1 MADKEIILTEEQ
13 KKAINFEHDKPAIV
27 SAAAGSGKTTLL
39 VDRVVRL
46 LSDASLG
53 ISADSLA
60 IMTFTRNATRSMRE
74 KLNKNLTNKLR
85 ELAGST
91 GDNDKE
97 TYDYLKKQIFLLR
110 QASISTID
118 AFCLRMIKEN
128 AEVFDLPLNFTIADN
143 ARKAALQS
151 QALKAALE
159 ELYSDSFSAAERDA
173 LFFTFS
179 FENDD
184 NLGKAVLSVADKLS
198 CIPEPEKWIEDALDV
213 YKDMN
218 SLEANFLGLLDD
230 SLGFCVSRLKHSVAK
245 YADEDV
251 LEGLRG
257 EVADKRAELKGKKN
271 ASLDTMEDTVIPGLE
286 KYIEAEEYRAATAEK
301 DFETYKSSRS
311 LKSLSELTAN
321 LENNTKNLPDRYP
334 NHGKTYENKKLITKI
349 ANEVKDAVDALLKF
363 KIDFDE
369 EQRELG
375 FMRNALET
383 FFKLLNIYRENYRLE
398 KRAAGCLD
406 FSDCAQE
413 LYGKLSENRGD
424 NDFRRQLSNRF
435 SCFIVDEFQ
444 DCNKIQASIFELL
457 GEGRLFYVGDVK
469 QSIYSFRGA
478 DPYIMA
484 ELCDNGGS
492 GFKKLPLNTN
502 FRSRRAVV
510 ETVNAAFTG
519 LMTPRFGGV
528 DYKDNNALNY
538 GADYPEP
545 KISELYDTEIAFVR
559 SSEQTPEQ
567 TNEDDEKNTELA
579 RYVAKRIQELVNNED
594 FLVCDG
600 KDENENYIQRRATYS
615 DFIVLLR
622 AGTHISKYRK
632 ALAELKIPS
641 TSKSGSGFFEAD
653 EIKMA
658 WNYLKII
665 DNPLL
670 NEEFLK
676 VLMSPIYRFSA
687 EEAAQIKIG
696 LLGIE
701 EADEKKR
708 RKIAGAYRNR
718 SLYGCVNDCV
728 TQTVRCDNKK
738 INVKRSISPKLKKF
752 VDDLKAFRYHMTS
765 SSLTDL
771 VRKVYE
777 DTDLISIV
785 AAFEDSPRRVGNIR
799 QLQSMAAGFEA
810 RGGGG
815 LGDFMRFL
823 ERAAENASKGV
834 EEAAQPESG
843 VNAVRIMTFHASKGL
858 EAPVCIMSELQG
870 RMSDDDYT
878 GNLIVSFEHFMAMK
892 HTNIKLRKK
901 SKMLA
906 FRALSNFIRDRELGS
921 ELRLLYVAM
930 TRAREKL
937 IMVSS
942 ISDKGYNEFD
952 TFIDENKPP
961 EAEELHDVIY
971 ENSAPFK
978 CVFQTLMNFAQ
989 SYDREFYLKGI
1000 ACRVSAIDTNK
1011 KRKAGEEAADKEGIV
1026 ENEGSPRETSE
1037 KEIAEEEIAA
1047 LTERIN
1053 AKYAHAEDT
1062 VQQAKYSTTE
1072 LAREKNAKPPVLA
1085 RPSFASGGAVSG
1097 AEKGNAY
1104 HHCMEHFPFDSVN
1117 AEMDHNTL
1125 LAAVVKVLE
1134 EMVKKRK
1141 ITNDELKLVEAERI
1155 AKFFES
1161 DLGKRM
1167 LKAYASDKDNVKR
1180 EQPFFAEVNG
1190 TEVRL
1195 EHKGKIGIQGRI
1207 DMYFIEDG
1215 EIVVVDYK
1223 SDTINNLAKEQSI
1236 YEFQVEIYTKV
1247 LGKLTGMNVKDMY
1260 LYAFLAD
1267 KEYKI

>member
-1 MADKEIILTEEQ
+1 MADKKIKLTGEQ
-13 KKAINFEHDKPAIV
+13 INAINSEHDKPTIV

-46 LSDASLG
+46 LSDVSLG

-74 KLNKNLTNKLR
+74 KLNKKLTKKLQ
-85 ELAGST
+85 ELASST
-91 GDNDKE
+91 DDNDKE

-128 AEVFDLPLNFTIADN
+128 AEAFDLPLNFALADN
-143 ARKAALQS
+143 ARKTTLQS

-184 NLGKAVLSVADKLS
+184 NLGKAVLSIADKLS
-198 CIPEPEKWIEDALDV
+198 CYPEPEKWIEEALDV
-213 YKDMN
+213 YKDMDA
-218 SLEANFLGLLDD
+218 LEANFLGLLDN
-230 SLGFCVSRLKHSVAK
+230 SLKFCIDRLKYSVAK

-251 LEGLRG
+251 LEGLRK
-257 EVADKRAELKGKKN
+257 EVADKRAELNGKKN
-271 ASLDTMEDTVIPGLE
+271 ASLDTMEDTVLPGLE
-286 KYIEAEEYRAATAEK
+286 EYIEAEENRYAAVVK
-301 DFETYKSSRS
+301 DFEAYKSSRS
-311 LKSLSELTAN
+311 IKSLSELMTN
-321 LENNTKNLPDRYP
+321 LENNTENMPDYYP
-334 NHGKTYENKKLITKI
+334 RNGTKYESKKLFTKI
-349 ANEVKDAVDALLKF
+349 VNEVKAAVDDLLEF

-375 FMRNALET
+375 FTRNALET

-398 KRAAGCLD
+398 KRNAGCLD
-406 FSDCAQE
+406 FSDCTQE
-413 LYGKLSENRGD
+413 LYGKLSENGGD
-424 NDFRRQLSNRF
+424 NDFRRQLSKRF
-435 SCFIVDEFQ
+435 SCVIVDEFQ
-444 DCNKIQASIFELL
+444 DCNKIQASVFELL

-484 ELCDNGGS
+484 ELCDNKSS
-492 GFKKLPLNTN
+492 GFDKLPLNTN
-502 FRSRRAVV
+502 FRSRKAVV
-510 ETVNAAFTG
+510 DTVNAAFTG

-528 DYKDNNALNY
+528 NYAKGNALNY
-538 GADYPEP
+538 GADYPDP

-559 SSEQTPEQ
+559 SSAQTDE
-567 TNEDDEKNTELA
+567 NDDEKNMEQA
-579 RYVAKRIQELVNNED
+579 RYVAKRIQELINDED

-600 KDENENYIQRRATYS
+600 KDKNDNYIKRRAAYS

-622 AGTHISKYRK
+622 AGTHVNKYRK
-632 ALAELKIPS
+632 ALAELNIPS
-641 TSKSGSGFFEAD
+641 ASKSGSGFFEAD

-676 VLMSPIYRFSA
+676 VLMSPIYRFTA
-687 EEAAQIKIG
+687 EEAAQIKMG
-696 LLGIE
+696 LLGLE
-701 EADEKKR
+701 EADEEKR
-708 RKIAGAYRNR
+708 REIVGEYKRH
-718 SLYGCVNDCV
+718 SLFTCVNACV
-728 TQTVRCDNKK
+728 TQTVRVGNDK
-738 INVKRSISPKLKKF
+738 IDVKRNISPKLKKF
-752 VDDLKAFRYHMTS
+752 ADDLKAFRYHMNS

-799 QLQSMAAGFEA
+799 KLQSMAADFEA

-823 ERAAENASKGV
+823 QRAAENASQGV
-834 EEAAQPESG
+834 EEAAQPEIG

-858 EAPVCIMSELQG
+858 EAPVCIMSELQQP
-870 RMSDDDYT
+870 MNHSDYSND
-878 GNLIVSFEHFMAMK
+878 LLFSFEHYMAMT
-892 HTNIKLRKK
+892 HTDVKRRKK
-901 SKMLA
+901 SKLLA
-906 FRALSNFIRDRELGS
+906 HRALKQFIRDRELGS

-930 TRAREKL
+930 TRAQEKL

-942 ISDKGYNEFD
+942 ISDNGYNDFGS
-952 TFIDENKPP
+952 FIDENRPP
-961 EAEELHDVIY
+961 EIEELHDMVY

-978 CVFQTLMNFAQ
+978 CVLQTLMNSAPSFG
-989 SYDREFYLKGI
+989 YDDKEFYLDGI
-1000 ACRVSAIDTNK
+1000 ACKVSAVDTNEK
-1011 KRKAGEEAADKEGIV
+1011 SESCDDEAADADEI
-1026 ENEGSPRETSE
+1026 ENGLSPASTEIPEE
-1037 KEIAEEEIAA
+1037 KIAA
-1047 LTERIN
+1047 LTERMN
-1053 AKYAHAEDT
+1053 AKYAHLEDT

-1072 LAREKNAKPPVLA
+1072 LARENDTKPPILA
-1085 RPSFASGGAVSG
+1085 KPSFASGGAPSG
-1097 AEKGNAY
+1097 ADKGNAY
-1104 HHCMEHFPFDSVN
+1104 HHCMEHFPFDCVN
-1117 AEMDHNTL
+1117 SEMDHDTL
-1125 LAAVVKVLE
+1125 LAAVAKVLE
-1134 EMVKKRK
+1134 EMVKSRK
-1141 ITNDELKLVEAERI
+1141 ITADELKLVEAEHI
-1155 AKFFES
+1155 ASFFES

-1167 LKAYASDKDNVKR
+1167 LKAYANDKNNVIR
-1180 EQPFFAEVNG
+1180 EQPFYAEVFG
-1190 TEVRL
+1190 TEVRQDY
-1195 EHKGKIGIQGRI
+1195 KGKIGIQGRT

-1267 KEYKI
+1267 SEYKIGK